1 MGFAIVPELVN
12 LVLIHATARWVN
24 MKRFIFPAVIAVF
37 AAGFLATGIDP
48 AAGAPGDFQIVR
60 LKYRGGGD
68 WYSDPTSLPNLL
80 GYVHDALGLDTPND
94 ETRFAI
100 MDDALFSYPFLYIT
114 GHGKVKFSDE
124 EAARLRRYLLSG
136 GFLWADDNYGMD
148 EYFRSEMRKVFPEQ
162 ELIEI
167 PFDHD
172 IYHVIYDFPGGLP
185 KIHEH
190 HGGPPHGYGIIHD
203 GRLVVFYSYNT
214 DIGDGLEDPEVH
226 HDPPDKRDAAR
237 KMAVN
242 IVAYALTH

>member
-1 MGFAIVPELVN
+1 
-12 LVLIHATARWVN
+12 
-24 MKRFIFPAVIAVF
+24 MKRFIVPVVGAVLAV
-37 AAGFLATGIDP
+37 GFMATGIIW
-48 AAGAPGDFQIVR
+48 AAGTAGDFQIVR

-68 WYSDPTSLPNLL
+68 WYTGPTSLPNLL
-80 GYVHDALGLDTPND
+80 EHVHDALGLDTPKD
-94 ETRFAI
+94 ETRLAI
-100 MDDALFSYPFLYIT
+100 MDDALFSYPFVYMT

-136 GFLWADDNYGMD
+136 GFLWADDCYGMD
-148 EYFRSEMRKVFPEQ
+148 EYFRPEMRKVFPEQ
-162 ELIEI
+162 ELVEI
-167 PFDHD
+167 PFDHE
-172 IYHVIYDFPGGLP
+172 IYHTIYDFPGGLP

-226 HDPPDKRDAAR
+226 RDPPDKRDAAA